1 MSLCMV
7 SSLETSIRS
16 SDAPRASGN
25 GAVVEVLRL
34 IDPREV
40 MLGDVMAIQV
50 SLLSSPEVA
59 GTDLAL
65 QRSLMLLDVFA

>member
-1 MSLCMV
+1 
-7 SSLETSIRS
+7 
-16 SDAPRASGN
+16 
-25 GAVVEVLRL
+25 
-34 IDPREV
+34 